1 MAQTIY
7 GAELY
12 KSPVNETN
20 FVYPTYGKNS
30 EVFTY
35 GDVCTL
41 DGTNG
46 VLVASATSQ
55 VAGVSAKTQTM
66 SGTNQTV
73 AKVKPAL
80 IQVTPDMEFLMG
92 TNSDLNALT
101 SPGVYYKLTGTTGA
115 MQVDVTSGAQTLGN
129 RVVVCTQVDPQD
141 EGGTGAG
148 SGLRQ
153 GVFKFVKVFNILS
166 DN

>member
-1 MAQTIY
+1 MARTIY

-12 KSPVNETN
+12 KSPMNETN
-20 FVYPTYGKNS
+20 YIYPTYGKNS
-30 EVFTY
+30 EVFTS
-35 GDVCTL
+35 GDVCTV

-55 VAGVSAKTQTM
+55 VIGVAVKTATM

-92 TNSDLNALT
+92 GNADMNPLT
-101 SPGVYYKLTGTTGA
+101 TVGAFWKLTGTTGA
-115 MQVDVTSGAQTLGN
+115 QQVDITGTAQTTSN
-129 RVVVCTQVDPQD
+129 RVVVCTQVDPLN
-141 EGGTGAG
+141 EGGSGAG

-153 GVFKFVKVFNILS
+153 GVFKFVKVFDILS